1 LLLES
6 SGLGFL
12 PGIVALVG
20 LLVVPDVEMGFPHSK
35 PGREEMSGE
44 SLNDTEGRLPCIPLW
59 MDPTLGRRLGL
70 LERSFS
76 FGSMISS
83 KSAVV
88 QLLVNI
94 SFGVGL

>member
-1 LLLES
+1 
-6 SGLGFL
+6 
-12 PGIVALVG
+12 VLVG
-20 LLVVPDVEMGFPHSK
+20 VLVVLDVEMELLRSK
-35 PGREEMSGE
+35 PGREGMNGDSP
-44 SLNDTEGRLPCIPLW
+44 NNTEGRLPCIPLW

-70 LERSFS
+70 MERSFN
-76 FGSMISS
+76 FGPMISS